1 MSHYKRK
8 TTLAE
13 WTPERRKQGQKSG
26 QRLKKFDDGLTTCQR
41 TAKRIKEAA
50 NGCWWVEQYIRGSI
64 TYTQSQNDR
73 MKGIDDE

>member
-13 WTPERRKQGQKSG
+13 WTPERRKQGQKAG